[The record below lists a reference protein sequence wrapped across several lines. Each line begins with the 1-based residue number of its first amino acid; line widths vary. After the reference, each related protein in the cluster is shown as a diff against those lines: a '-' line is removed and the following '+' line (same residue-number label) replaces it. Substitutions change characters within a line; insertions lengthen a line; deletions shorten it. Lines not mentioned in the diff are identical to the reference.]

1 MFNGHKPEMF
11 NVHFL
16 ILLLFSHLVFFWHG
30 FHIGWV
36 NEILG
41 NIMQDFVYFQIN
53 SHPHFPQNK

>member
-16 ILLLFSHLVFFWHG
+16 ILLLFSHLVFFWCA

-36 NEILG
+36 NKILG
-41 NIMQDFVYFQIN
+41 NIMQVLVSFQIN
-53 SHPHFPQNK
+53 FHPYFPQNK